1 MVSRSSC
8 TMLSFQPTRPLRG
21 ATRWFNARLMPHEHF
36 NPRAPCGARPF
47 AVEAVD
53 GVTGFQPT
61 RPLRGATLQTNTRDI
76 IDAIF
81 QPTRPLRGATYQA
94 DIAKYNEAF
103 QPTRPLRGATSVSG
117 GQT

>member
-1 MVSRSSC
+1 M
-8 TMLSFQPTRPLRG
+8 
-21 ATRWFNARLMPHEHF
+21 
-36 NPRAPCGARPF
+36 
-47 AVEAVD
+47 EAVD